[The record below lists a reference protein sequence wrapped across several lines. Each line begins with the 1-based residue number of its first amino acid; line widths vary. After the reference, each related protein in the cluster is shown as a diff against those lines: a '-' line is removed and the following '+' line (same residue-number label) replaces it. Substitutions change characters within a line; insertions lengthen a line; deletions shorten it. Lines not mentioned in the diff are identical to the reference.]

1 MEGGMK
7 DLSPDILNAV
17 DVDIPAETLTMTI
30 LVPPAHGTL
39 VNGIYG
45 LEMNRYKNM
54 NPEVLQRT
62 LTIQAFTLQELQQGQ
77 FLNPYDW

>member
-17 DVDIPAETLTMTI
+17 DVDIPADTLTMTI

-54 NPEVLQRT
+54 NPEVLQQT
-62 LTIQAFTLQELQQGQ
+62 LAIQSFTLQELQQGQ
-77 FLNPYDW
+77 FLIPCDW

>member
-17 DVDIPAETLTMTI
+17 DVDIPADTLTMTI

-54 NPEVLQRT
+54 NPEVLHRT
-62 LTIQAFTLQELQQGQ
+62 LAIQSFTLQELQQG
-77 FLNPYDW
+77 